1 MLGVRF
7 SFGDFVVDTERYLVE
22 RDDLPVDVQPQVFNV
37 LAYLLE
43 HRDRVVPK
51 EELLD
56 KIWGEAGSWSVAAW
70 SLAHVIAPDM
80 MWADLAV
87 VEPRWGD
94 VVDLFRRADDPLGE
108 AWAMVFVLGW
118 AEACAQLHPRAT
130 HTYQEAAALLERHG
144 DTMGA
149 GRALLEVIELDIWGD
164 DLEGARSAFER
175 VPALDDAP
183 LEYRVRRL
191 WLGGQ
196 LAGAEGDW
204 GRAIEWHDSRRRAL

>member
-1 MLGVRF
+1 
-7 SFGDFVVDTERYLVE
+7 
-22 RDDLPVDVQPQVFNV
+22 
-37 LAYLLE
+37 
-43 HRDRVVPK
+43 
-51 EELLD
+51 
-56 KIWGEAGSWSVAAW
+56 
-70 SLAHVIAPDM
+70 M

-118 AEACAQLHPRAT
+118 AEACAQLHVRAT

-144 DTMGA
+144 DAMGA
-149 GRALLEVIELDIWGD
+149 GRALLEVVELDIWSD

-175 VPALDDAP
+175 IPALDDAP
-183 LEYRVRRL
+183 LEFRVKRL

-196 LAGAEGDW
+196 LAGAEGDS
-204 GRAIEWHDSRRRAL
+204 GQRDRVAHSRRRAL